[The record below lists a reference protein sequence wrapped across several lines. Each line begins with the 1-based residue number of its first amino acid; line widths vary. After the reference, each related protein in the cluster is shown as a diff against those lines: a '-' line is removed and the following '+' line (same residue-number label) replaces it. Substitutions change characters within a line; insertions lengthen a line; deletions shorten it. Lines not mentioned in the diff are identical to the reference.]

1 MEINESKISMM
12 VDDITRK
19 VKMEMKYGQP
29 SMGGP
34 MGGGSTG
41 IYKTIDECVRNAGVA
56 QKQLIELSFEKRAQL
71 ISAMRNIILQ
81 NADPL
86 AKLAVDET
94 RLGRYADKIKK
105 NILAAKK
112 APGCEDL
119 TTEARTGDDGLVLY
133 EYGPYGVIGSVTPTT
148 NPTSTITSNSI
159 GMIAAGNSV
168 VFNPH
173 PRAKKVS
180 LETMKLLNRAIISA
194 GGPKNL
200 ICSVEE
206 PSIKTSQK
214 LMNHPGIR
222 LLVVTGGEGVVKYGL
237 TRGKKCIA
245 AGPGNPPV
253 FIDDTA
259 DIPQA
264 AKNTV
269 DGASFD
275 NNILCIAEK
284 EVFVFRTV
292 ADRLIAEMKKHGAY
306 EIKGQQI
313 KQAVKLLFKDSSG
326 EHPLVDTEWVG
337 QDAGKILRNI
347 GITNAFDSRLVI
359 AEVEHDHPFVLG
371 EMLMPVLAIVRV
383 DSLDEALEWG
393 LRAEHGFRHTAC
405 MHSENV
411 VNMTKVGRMIETSI
425 FVKNAPSYAGL
436 GMGGEGFCSLTI
448 AGPTGEGVT
457 RSRHF
462 ARVRRCTLKDSLRIV

>member
-1 MEINESKISMM
+1 MEINETQISRI
-12 VDDITRK
+12 VNDISRK
-19 VKMEMKYGQP
+19 VELELKYGKP

-34 MGGGSTG
+34 VGGGAAG
-41 IYKTIDECVRNAGVA
+41 IYNTIDECVRNAEIA
-56 QKQLIELSFEKRAQL
+56 QKRLLELTMAKRGELIE
-71 ISAMRNIILQ
+71 AMRKIILQ

-86 AKLAVDET
+86 AKLAVEET
-94 RLGRYADKIKK
+94 RLGRYKDKIAK

-119 TTEARTGDDGLVLY
+119 STEAQSGDDGLVLY
-133 EYGPYGVIGSVTPTT
+133 EMGPFGIIGAVTPTT
-148 NPTSTITSNSI
+148 NPTSTITCNSI

-180 LETMKLLNRAIISA
+180 LETIKLLNRAIMSV
-194 GGPKNL
+194 GGPANL
-200 ICSVEE
+200 ICSVKE
-206 PSIKTSQK
+206 PTIKTSQE
-214 LMNHPGIR
+214 LMNHPKIR
-222 LLVVTGGEGVVKYGL
+222 MLVVTGGEGVVKYGL
-237 TRGKKCIA
+237 SRGRKCIA

-253 FIDDTA
+253 FVDDTA
-259 DIPQA
+259 DIPRA
-264 AKNTV
+264 ARDIV

-275 NNILCIAEK
+275 NNMLCIAEK
-284 EVFVFRTV
+284 EVFVFRDV
-292 ADRLIAEMKKHGAY
+292 ADRLIAEMGKHGAY
-306 EIKGQQI
+306 EVQGKQI
-313 KQAVKLLFKDSSG
+313 DDIVKLVFKDPTG
-326 EHPLVDTEWVG
+326 EIPLVNTDWVG

-347 GITNAFDSRLVI
+347 GKTDAFDARLII
-359 AEVEHDHPFVLG
+359 ADVPHDHPFVLG

-383 DSLDEALEWG
+383 DDLDQALAWG

-411 VNMTKVGRMIETSI
+411 VNMTKAGRMIETTI

-436 GMGGEGFCSLTI
+436 GMNGEGYCSLTI

-457 RSRHF
+457 RARNF
-462 ARVRRCTLKDSLRIV
+462 ARLRRCTLKDSFRIV